1 MGLRTLLA
9 LAHLVADLL
18 SLLEGL
24 EPAALYSGEVHE
36 YVLAS
41 IVWRD
46 EAVAFVLRKP
56 LYRSLGHA
64 FVHTFLYFGFRW

>member
-24 EPAALYSGEVHE
+24 EPAVLYSGEVHE
-36 YVLAS
+36 EVLAPS
-41 IVWRD
+41 SGVMN
-46 EAVAFVLRKP
+46 P
-56 LYRSLGHA
+56 
-64 FVHTFLYFGFRW
+64 